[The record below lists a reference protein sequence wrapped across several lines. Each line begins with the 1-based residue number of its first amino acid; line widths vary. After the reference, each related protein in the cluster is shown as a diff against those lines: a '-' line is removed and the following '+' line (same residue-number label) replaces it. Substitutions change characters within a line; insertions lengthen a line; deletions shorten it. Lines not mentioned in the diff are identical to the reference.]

1 VAAAGSDDVTVRR
14 YRDTGLVED
23 ILARVTAP
31 ADLVLSGGRVFDGTR
46 LLPDATAVAVRS
58 GRVVAV
64 GTDTEVRAAVGR
76 AHEHEDLR
84 GRLVA
89 PGFTDAHVH
98 PVMGGVERLG
108 CDLTGA
114 TTAAETL
121 ERIRSYAT
129 ARSQDPWVV
138 GGGWLKEAFENGLP
152 TAAALDEVVG
162 NRPALLRDNSHH
174 AVWVSTAALR
184 LAGLDRVV
192 PDPPDG
198 TLSRLPDGRPA
209 GTLHEAAMDL
219 VVRHLPPTALAE
231 QVAGLLDAQRYLHS
245 LGVTGWQDAIVGSY
259 AGHPDPTDA
268 YLAVAASGRLTA
280 RVVGAL
286 WWPRGTAEADVDDV
300 VAQLV
305 ATRQRVRDAVPD
317 GRFRTTSVKV
327 MQDGVVE
334 SRTAGLSTPYLDPCG
349 HQAPAAT
356 SDRGLSY
363 VDPVLLQR
371 VARTVARQGFQ
382 LHVHAIGDRAVR
394 EALDAIAAAVGD
406 PASTPDLRHHIAHL
420 QVVDPRDVH
429 RFAAIGATANLQ
441 ALWACHEPAMDELN
455 IPLLGPE
462 RTAWQYPFGALARA
476 GAPLAMGSDW
486 PVSSPDPLAAIEV
499 SVTRRAAGSDL
510 PPLLPEQA
518 LDVRTAL
525 SAYTR
530 GSARVNS
537 SKDAG
542 QVAVGALGDLVV
554 LDRDVTA
561 VPSEEISGVRVDL
574 TLVSGA
580 PVFAR

>member
-1 VAAAGSDDVTVRR
+1 
-14 YRDTGLVED
+14 
-23 ILARVTAP
+23 VTAP
-31 ADLVLSGGRVFDGTR
+31 AELVLSGGRVFDGTR
-46 LLPDATAVAVRS
+46 VLPDATTVAVRS
-58 GRVVAV
+58 GRIVAV
-64 GTDTEVRAAVGR
+64 GTDAEVRAGVGR
-76 AHEHEDLR
+76 PRNHVDLR
-84 GRLVA
+84 GRLLT

-121 ERIRSYAT
+121 ERVRAHAA
-129 ARSQDPWVV
+129 ARPEDPWVV
-138 GGGWLKEAFENGLP
+138 GGGWLKEAFEGGVP

-162 NRPALLRDNSHH
+162 DRPVLLRDNSHH

-184 LAGLDRVV
+184 LAGLDRVL

-219 VVRHLPPTALAE
+219 VIRHLPPTALAE
-231 QVAGLLDAQRYLHS
+231 QVAGLLDAQQYLHS

-268 YLAVAASGRLTA
+268 YLAVAASGHLTA

-286 WWPRGTAEADVDDV
+286 WWPRGTTETDVDEV

-305 ATRQRVRDAVPD
+305 ATRQRARDAVPD
-317 GRFRTTSVKV
+317 GRFRTSSVKV

-334 SRTAGLSTPYLDPCG
+334 SRTAGLTAPYLDPCG
-349 HQAPAAT
+349 GHRSAPADGNT
-356 SDRGLSY
+356 GLSY
-363 VDPVLLQR
+363 FDPVLLQR
-371 VARTVARQGFQ
+371 VARAVARQGFQ

-394 EALDAIAAAVGD
+394 EALDAVAAAAGD
-406 PASTPDLRHHIAHL
+406 PASVPDLRHHIAHL
-420 QVVDPRDVH
+420 QIVDPRDVP
-429 RFAAIGATANLQ
+429 RFAAVGATANLQ

-455 IPLLGPE
+455 IPLLRPE

-476 GAPLAMGSDW
+476 GAPIAMGSDW
-486 PVSSPDPLAAIEV
+486 PVSSPDPLAAIRV
-499 SVTRRAAGSDL
+499 AVTRRAAGSDA

-530 GSARVNS
+530 GSARVNAL
-537 SKDAG
+537 DDG
-542 QVAVGALGDLVV
+542 GRVAVGALADLVV

-561 VPSEEISGVRVDL
+561 VAADEIDGTQVDL
-574 TLVSGA
+574 TLVSGQ